1 MSECCGC
8 GKVVDVAGMQAKQ
21 RKVLVIV
28 LLINLAT
35 FVMMALAAWHSHSSS
50 LLSGS
55 LDNLGDALTYAVSL
69 AVVGAS
75 SATSSRTRRSSS
87 SRAMAW
93 SVAVSAP
100 LARSRSM
107 STIWSR

>member
-35 FVMMALAAWHSHSSS
+35 FVMMALAA
-50 LLSGS
+50 
-55 LDNLGDALTYAVSL
+55 
-69 AVVGAS
+69 
-75 SATSSRTRRSSS
+75 
-87 SRAMAW
+87 
-93 SVAVSAP
+93 
-100 LARSRSM
+100 
-107 STIWSR
+107 